1 MRALHAVPAAV
12 LVLAALA
19 GGSPTAHAAT
29 AAEQRGRDIAQ
40 RLCASCHAIGRADRS
55 PHAAAPP
62 FRRLEPR
69 VDLDARG
76 GRRRAGLIAGHPEMP
91 VFRLTRQEAASL
103 VRYLKSIRA
112 D

>member
-1 MRALHAVPAAV
+1 MRPSMRALC
-12 LVLAALA
+12 VLAFV
-19 GGSPTAHAAT
+19 AAT
-29 AAEQRGRDIAQ
+29 GLGTRAQAATPAEQRGRDIAQ
-40 RLCASCHAIGRADRS
+40 RLCASCHAIGRAEHS

-69 VDLDARG
+69 VDLDALGSRL
-76 GRRRAGLIAGHPEMP
+76 RAGLIAGHPEMP
-91 VFRLTRQEAASL
+91 VFRLTREEAAAL